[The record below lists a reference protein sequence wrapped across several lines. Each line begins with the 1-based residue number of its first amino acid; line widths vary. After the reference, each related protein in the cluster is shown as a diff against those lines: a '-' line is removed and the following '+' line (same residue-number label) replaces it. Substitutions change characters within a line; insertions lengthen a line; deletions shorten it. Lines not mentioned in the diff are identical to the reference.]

1 MIDPPHQDPGEV
13 GMSSAVLG
21 WEKRSDE
28 GQRCGIL
35 AVESTRR
42 GQLYV
47 HRQYS
52 TRGSPRPDVLSA
64 AGHPRCS
71 APVRDCR
78 PAHAAPS
85 RKLPSAIPSS
95 GSAWRLCTS
104 WSYWRDARPPVPMAH
119 RLWVHVQPSLN
130 RLLHILVLSAR
141 DRALLARGA
150 AA

>member
-1 MIDPPHQDPGEV
+1 
-13 GMSSAVLG
+13 MSSAVLG

-28 GQRCGIL
+28 GQRCGTV

-42 GQLYV
+42 GQLDF

-52 TRGSPRPDVLSA
+52 TGGSPRPDVLSA

-85 RKLPSAIPSS
+85 REPPSQSLHQEVRGAYAHPDRT
-95 GSAWRLCTS
+95 GGML
-104 WSYWRDARPPVPMAH
+104 DHLVPLAH
-119 RLWVHVQPSLN
+119 PLWVHVQPSLD